1 MSLSRGITGAF
12 AALYASLLLIGE
24 ARALELML
32 PANARQTGVRDSA
45 LDAYAAPITPYE
57 PSRGRA
63 ETRVVEGM
71 VQRAAWRI
79 SSSGLT
85 ALQVL
90 QPLRAQLVEAG
101 FSVQLEC
108 DQATCGGFDFRF
120 GTEVLP
126 APNMRVNLRAFRFL
140 TATMGPAE
148 APERVITLMV
158 STTAT
163 AAYVQII
170 KAGGPPDARVVV
182 QPQGADILPLA
193 APAAPAPA
201 EAEDFAT
208 RLRVAGRHI
217 LTGLDFE
224 TGTSDLGTGP
234 FEVLQALADFM
245 DDNPAVKIVLVGH
258 TDSVGGLEGNIVLS
272 QRRAAAVGARLAED
286 YGVDA
291 DRITAEGAGFLAPV
305 TSHLNA
311 AGREVNRRVEA
322 VLLSE

>member
-12 AALYASLLLIGE
+12 AASCASLLLIGE

-79 SSSGLT
+79 SSPGLT

-140 TATMGPAE
+140 TAITGPAE
-148 APERVITLMV
+148 APDRVITLMV

-182 QPQGADILPLA
+182 QPQGADILPL
-193 APAAPAPA
+193 AAPAPA

-258 TDSVGGLEGNIVLS
+258 TDSVGGLEGNIALS
-272 QRRAAAVGARLAED
+272 QRRAAAVRARLAQD

-305 TSHLNA
+305 TSHLDA